1 MKHKIYNVFLVV
13 FTFLFA
19 SIIMGTIFDNKSLI
33 SNVSTISI
41 IIGTIFVGLIIFI
54 LYKYL
59 ISKLLN
65 ISLKKEIIIV
75 TILLSIII
83 IIQCLVFYYFN
94 HIQVGIGMTYL
105 IPQDFLQV
113 VMQMK

>member
-1 MKHKIYNVFLVV
+1 
-13 FTFLFA
+13 
-19 SIIMGTIFDNKSLI
+19 MGTIFDNKSLI
-33 SNVSTISI
+33 SNVSPISI

-83 IIQCLVFYYFN
+83 IIQ
-94 HIQVGIGMTYL
+94 IQVGIGMTYL

>member
-1 MKHKIYNVFLVV
+1 MKQKIYNVFLVV

-33 SNVSTISI
+33 SNVSPISI

-83 IIQCLVFYYFN
+83 IIQCLVFYYFKSYPG
-94 HIQVGIGMTYL
+94 GIGMTYL

>member
-19 SIIMGTIFDNKSLI
+19 SIIM
-33 SNVSTISI
+33 
-41 IIGTIFVGLIIFI
+41 GTIFVGLIIFI

-75 TILLSIII
+75 TILLSI
-83 IIQCLVFYYFN
+83 L
-94 HIQVGIGMTYL
+94 L
-105 IPQDFLQV
+105 
-113 VMQMK
+113 